1 MLSCRPREALG
12 LTGEKGL
19 DRKRCNGR
27 RHPGEDCGR
36 RIYDYSSDRV
46 EEESQS

>member
-1 MLSCRPREALG
+1 MSSCRPREALG
-12 LTGEKGL
+12 LT
-19 DRKRCNGR
+19 
-27 RHPGEDCGR
+27 GEDCGR